1 MPKVEF
7 DAPDPIPVTT
17 PVATDKDI
25 LNDIMD
31 DSDTNS
37 PDSLIT
43 VTERIV
49 PQEEEVFNDSPAVK
63 PIVDD
68 EDESSEYID
77 PNKKGKRAYNRKQ
90 PMSSKQKDHLARIR
104 LIAQEKR
111 AKEKDRKANEK
122 EEAQLKKVE
131 ERLLKKKQKEED
143 DALIE
148 SEPEPQ
154 PPAAQPKKHSIP
166 VSNQP
171 YQKMYTEEDLNRA
184 ILAGVSTYDTF
195 RRQEKK
201 ERKAKEAVDA
211 KQRKMNETISRAV
224 QPQNASNDPWRSLFG

>member
-7 DAPDPIPVTT
+7 DAPAPAVETT
-17 PVATDKDI
+17 SDKDI
-25 LNDIMD
+25 MDQIMD
-31 DSDTNS
+31 ESFEVAS
-37 PDSLIT
+37 DSLIT
-43 VTERIV
+43 VTEREV
-49 PQEEEVFNDSPAVK
+49 PQEDEVFNDSPSVK

-77 PNKKGKRAYNRKQ
+77 PNKKGKRGYNRKQ
-90 PMSSKQKDHLARIR
+90 PMSQKQKDHLARIR
-104 LIAQEKR
+104 VIAAERR
-111 AKEKDRKANEK
+111 AKEKERKANEK

-143 DALIE
+143 DAVKE
-148 SEPEPQ
+148 SEPEAPV
-154 PPAAQPKKHSIP
+154 AQPKKQSVP

-184 ILAGVSTYDTF
+184 ILAGVSTYDSF

-201 ERKAKEAVDA
+201 ERKAKEASDA
-211 KQRKMNETISRAV
+211 KQRKMNETIARAV
-224 QPQNASNDPWRSLFG
+224 QPQSASTDQWRSLFG

>member
-7 DAPDPIPVTT
+7 DVPVPIPVTT

-31 DSDTNS
+31 NSDTNS

-49 PQEEEVFNDSPAVK
+49 PQEEEVFSDSPAVK

-143 DALIE
+143 DALNE
-148 SEPEPQ
+148 QEPA